1 MEVDGTP
8 RFLRRGTEFPGGTRP
23 AIGAAEPG
31 VDAWASVCVTSDP
44 PGYRHLALWAG
55 DPLTLP
61 VDREPGQVVALPRA
75 GLPTRH
81 AAHRPLERNVVV
93 APAVDQQ
100 GRVDVGGVQS
110 WSRRLSTNRAAST

>member
-8 RFLRRGTEFPGGTRP
+8 RFFRRGTEFPGGTRP

-61 VDREPGQVVALPRA
+61 VDREPGQVVALRGIANSTRCAPAPRA
-75 GLPTRH
+75 KRRGRAGCRPTG
-81 AAHRPLERNVVV
+81 P
-93 APAVDQQ
+93 
-100 GRVDVGGVQS
+100 
-110 WSRRLSTNRAAST
+110 RRYRRK